1 MKKPDTTSVRGSSF
15 AHRKQKFALLLVG
28 TESAFDGKA
37 FDCLFGCD
45 CICIVARSSSLMEAM
60 TSAESQTIDMVLL
73 SGEYREIELTL
84 FALDARHRGFQGLIL
99 RAADIPSQISLVEQ
113 QEAQPIQA
121 GEFFID
127 VIGRR
132 VWFRGNEMQ
141 LCPREFTFLKFLSRH
156 PEELLSHR
164 TLLESQWGNASVPA
178 DRLRT
183 LVRALRKKIE
193 NTTEPRYLLTERHL
207 GYRFVPSPPKS

>member
-1 MKKPDTTSVRGSSF
+1 
-15 AHRKQKFALLLVG
+15 
-28 TESAFDGKA
+28 
-37 FDCLFGCD
+37 
-45 CICIVARSSSLMEAM
+45 
-60 TSAESQTIDMVLL
+60 
-73 SGEYREIELTL
+73 
-84 FALDARHRGFQGLIL
+84 
-99 RAADIPSQISLVEQ
+99 
-113 QEAQPIQA
+113 
-121 GEFFID
+121 

-141 LCPREFTFLKFLSRH
+141 LCPREFEFLKFLSRH

-164 TLLESQWGNASVPA
+164 TLLESQWGSASVPA

-207 GYRFVPSPPKS
+207 GYRFVPSPP